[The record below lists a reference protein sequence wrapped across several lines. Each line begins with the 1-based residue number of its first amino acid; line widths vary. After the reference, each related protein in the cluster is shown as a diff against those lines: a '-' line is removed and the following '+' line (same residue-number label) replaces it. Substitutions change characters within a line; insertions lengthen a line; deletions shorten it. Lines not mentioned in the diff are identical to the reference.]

1 MKNQTFMGFVMI
13 LALVATGCA
22 RTTEI
27 RTNQTTIYSSME
39 STALVYT
46 DPEATSPVDDH
57 PFRWVAF
64 WMSPLANAF
73 DYAFN
78 RQWYN
83 LASTRPNL
91 FGYTSE
97 DAMLN
102 SQRPKAY

>member
-1 MKNQTFMGFVMI
+1 MKNMPFVGLILI
-13 LALVATGCA
+13 LALVATGCTK
-22 RTTEI
+22 TTEV

-46 DPEATSPVDDH
+46 DPEGTSALDDH
-57 PFRWVAF
+57 PLRWVGF
-64 WMSPLANAF
+64 WMSPFANAF
-73 DYAFN
+73 DYIWN

-97 DAMLN
+97 DAMLH
-102 SQRPKAY
+102 SQRPSAY